1 MNNEN
6 RVFILT
12 INGENFTIDPSG
24 SMAITT
30 SGKAIRLSDQDRSRY
45 GR

>member
-1 MNNEN
+1 MAEN

-12 INGENFTIDPSG
+12 LNGERFTIDASG
-24 SMAITT
+24 TMAITV
-30 SGKAIRLSDQDRSRY
+30 SGKAVVLADQDRSRY